1 MLPTCIL
8 YCNAGPGCLNC
19 WQVIMLL
26 RIANIILVLG
36 RVYFRDSRS
45 FTLRKLYGEAKIGQE
60 TKKGMANVQTI
71 QTLGV
76 FYVHQSHLA
85 FSGTFFFVLF
95 CFVFLDG
102 PHSTLC
108 KVSYHST
115 KFQEQKNMHSVS
127 YSINRPFLKGC
138 VLKVH
143 IKISWHYRLDL
154 KCLEI

>member
-1 MLPTCIL
+1 MKYLVNMLPTCIL

-26 RIANIILVLG
+26 RIANIIFVLG

-76 FYVHQSHLA
+76 LYVHQSHLA
-85 FSGTFFFVLF
+85 FSGTFFFV

-108 KVSYHST
+108 KVFYHST
-115 KFQEQKNMHSVS
+115 KFQEHFAESEKHALSQ
-127 YSINRPFLKGC
+127 L
-138 VLKVH
+138 
-143 IKISWHYRLDL
+143 
-154 KCLEI
+154 

>member
-71 QTLGV
+71 QSCTSINPILHSV
-76 FYVHQSHLA
+76 VR
-85 FSGTFFFVLF
+85 FFFWFGLF
-95 CFVFLDG
+95 FWMG
-102 PHSTLC
+102 PILPCARYPTTQQSSRSIL
-108 KVSYHST
+108 
-115 KFQEQKNMHSVS
+115 QRAKNMHSVS
-127 YSINRPFLKGC
+127 YSINQPFLKVC

-143 IKISWHYRLDL
+143 IKISGHYRLDL